1 MIDYRFAVVLEPGI
15 SNLKRCAGYGCPGGG
30 GPSDAERPFLLLKL
44 HTLGL
49 SGFELVV
56 ETGLSPLSRSQS
68 ELSDLHAFWVD

>member
-1 MIDYRFAVVLEPGI
+1 MLVTGALGV
-15 SNLKRCAGYGCPGGG
+15 G